1 MRDYAAKLAKL
12 RAQLEEYET
21 ARSTIIATGQSWRL
35 RNGEDNREMTN
46 VSLAHLNALIA
57 DIERQIEQIESLI
70 DGNGN
75 PSGVRV
81 SARVL

>member
-12 RAQLEEYET
+12 RTQLEEYEN

-35 RNGEDNREMTN
+35 RNGEDNREISN
-46 VSLAHLNALIA
+46 VSLAQLNVLIA

-75 PSGVRV
+75 PSGVRI

>member
-12 RAQLEEYET
+12 RTQLEEYEN

-35 RNGEDNREMTN
+35 RNGEDNREISN
-46 VSLAHLNALIA
+46 VSLAQLNVLIA
-57 DIERQIEQIESLI
+57 DIERQIEQIESLT

>member
-1 MRDYAAKLAKL
+1 MRDYAAKLTKL
-12 RAQLEEYET
+12 RAQLEEYEN

-46 VSLAHLNALIA
+46 VSLAQLNVLIA

-70 DGNGN
+70 DGIGN
-75 PSGVRV
+75 PSGVRI

>member
-12 RAQLEEYET
+12 KSQLEEYEN

-35 RNGEDNREMTN
+35 RNGEDNREISN
-46 VSLAHLNALIA
+46 VSLAQINALIA
-57 DIERQIEQIESLI
+57 DTERRIEQLESI
-70 DGNGN
+70 VDGTGN
-75 PSGVRV
+75 PSGVRI